1 MISYRLHWRNI
12 AITLIEGDH
21 GSMSEIACFRQ
32 LNLGKGTLVQ
42 LQTRADLPDMDLPQ
56 LGGGGKL

>member
-1 MISYRLHWRNI
+1 
-12 AITLIEGDH
+12 
-21 GSMSEIACFRQ
+21 MSETACYRQ

-42 LQTRADLPDMDLPQ
+42 LQTRTDLPDMDLPQ